1 MKTTIEI
8 PDDLLRQT
16 KATAA
21 LSGETLK
28 QFVTI
33 AIQERL
39 QRNGSARPRSRGWR
53 SVFGLASRAE
63 VEELDRAVAA
73 ELELVDPLDWR

>member
-21 LSGETLK
+21 LAGETLK
-28 QFVTI
+28 QFVTT
-33 AIQERL
+33 AIQDRL
-39 QRNGSARPRSRGWR
+39 DRDGGVRQRSRGWR
-53 SVFGLASRAE
+53 SVFGLASREETDGVDAI
-63 VEELDRAVAA
+63 VEA
-73 ELELVDPLDWR
+73 ELEQVDPRDWR